1 MSTHESKGGFK
12 MITKVFFLS
21 LLADII
27 KQKQITI
34 SVSDNIT
41 VKDLLESIKYKFGE
55 ALKDTIF
62 NPMGDLNK
70 YIIILLNGKDIRLMN
85 GLNTIINNNDE
96 ISLLPAIAGG

>member
-1 MSTHESKGGFK
+1 
-12 MITKVFFLS
+12 MITKILFLS

-34 SVSDNIT
+34 SISDNFT
-41 VKDLLESIKYKFGE
+41 VKDLLESIKLKYGE
-55 ALKDTIF
+55 VLKNDFF
-62 NPMGDLNK
+62 NPAGDLNK
-70 YIIILLNGKDIRLMN
+70 YIIILLNGKDIRSMN